1 MAMVSF
7 PGGPTM
13 KRQVIWTGIVSLVWS
28 SALVGAQEV
37 QRFGGE
43 TPRMSTRIAFFGQNS
58 SEGQLAIAY
67 GQPEWKAE
75 YEMQFDTLTKGKR
88 WRLGNDFWTT
98 LDTHLDLTMDG
109 VEVASGYYYLVL
121 ERSENDDWFLV
132 LLDPKE
138 ARSKKLDA
146 FMVDQT
152 TGGIKVPL
160 KWEKTE
166 STTEKLIIKL
176 LPDPDDIAK
185 ASLSISWGPHK
196 LETAIDVSL

>member
-1 MAMVSF
+1 MKKQMA
-7 PGGPTM
+7 
-13 KRQVIWTGIVSLVWS
+13 WTGIASFMWI
-28 SALVGAQEV
+28 SALVGAQEI

-58 SEGQLAIAY
+58 SEGQIAIAY

-75 YEMQFDTLTKGKR
+75 YETQFETLTKGKR
-88 WRLGNDFWTT
+88 WRFGNNFWTT
-98 LDTHLDLTMDG
+98 LDSHLDLTMAG
-109 VEVASGYYYLVL
+109 VDVASGYYYLVV
-121 ERSENDDWFLV
+121 ERTEDDDWFLV

-160 KWEKTE
+160 NWEKTE
-166 STTEKLIIKL
+166 SSTDILTIKLI
-176 LPDPDDIAK
+176 PDEGDITA
-185 ASLSISWGPHK
+185 ATLDIRWGPHQ
-196 LETAIDVSL
+196 LTTAIKVTL